1 MKAPRNHA
9 RTNRQLAL
17 RWLYINPPSPLSLFL
32 NTEISQLTQL
42 NYNKAPLHTASMRAH
57 LKRSLYGLRANPCG
71 IRCWFPDM
79 FGPIIFSR
87 HYPERE
93 AVLHFSV
100 PHSSKLSTFG
110 PEEPISTLAGG
121 VDEFIT

>member
-1 MKAPRNHA
+1 MRH
-9 RTNRQLAL
+9 
-17 RWLYINPPSPLSLFL
+17 S
-32 NTEISQLTQL
+32 TEQT
-42 NYNKAPLHTASMRAH
+42 
-57 LKRSLYGLRANPCG
+57 LYGLRANPCG

-79 FGPIIFSR
+79 FDPIIFSR

-121 VDEFIT
+121 VDEFITWSARIQKIGFDAGSEEISLSWHWQVWEVFFFVEFCSLLLA

>member
-1 MKAPRNHA
+1 
-9 RTNRQLAL
+9 
-17 RWLYINPPSPLSLFL
+17 
-32 NTEISQLTQL
+32 
-42 NYNKAPLHTASMRAH
+42 MRAH

-79 FGPIIFSR
+79 FDPIIFSR

-93 AVLHFSV
+93 AVLHSSV
-100 PHSSKLSTFG
+100 PHSSKLSTSG

-121 VDEFIT
+121 VDEFITWSARIQKIGLDAGSEEISLSWHWQVWEVFFFVEFCSLLLA